1 MDDGEL
7 IERAAEGDR
16 AAFVT
21 LVERHRGMVYR
32 VAFQYAGNHYD
43 ADDIA
48 QDVFIKVHRSLPAFR
63 RDAQFTSWLYRITM
77 NACID
82 HGRRRSPTTSLDG
95 ASPDDRVSEVVAED
109 PGPDQ
114 RVFAGEVRREV
125 EQAVDSLPPQQRIVF
140 TMRHFEGM
148 KLCEIAESLGVAE
161 GTVKRQLHS
170 AVHRLRHALRHVRGI
185 ATAPDTRRLPG
196 IANS

>member
-7 IERAAEGDR
+7 IARAADGDR

-21 LVERHRGMVYR
+21 LVERHRAMVYR
-32 VAFQYAGNHYD
+32 LAFQYAGNHYD

-48 QDVFIKVHRSLPAFR
+48 QDVFIKVHRSLHTFR
-63 RDAQFTSWLYRITM
+63 QDAQFTSWLYRIAM

-82 HGRRRSPTTSLDG
+82 HGRRRTPTTSLDATG
-95 ASPDDRVSEVVAED
+95 PDERPFEAVAES

-114 RVFAGEVRREV
+114 HVFAGEVRQAV
-125 EQAVDSLPPQQRIVF
+125 EQAVDALPPQQRLIF
-140 TMRHFEGM
+140 AMRHFEGM
-148 KLCEIAESLGVAE
+148 KLCDIAEALGVAE

-170 AVHRLRHALRHVRGI
+170 AVHRLRRALRDVRGVVR
-185 ATAPDTRRLPG
+185 APRASRQPG
-196 IANS
+196 VANS

>member
-1 MDDGEL
+1 MDDAQL
-7 IERAAEGDR
+7 IARAAGGDR

-32 VAFQYAGNHYD
+32 MAIQYAGNHHD

-48 QDVFIKVHRSLPAFR
+48 QEVFIKVYRSLGGFR
-63 RDAQFTSWLYRITM
+63 RDAQFTSWLYRIAM

-82 HGRRRSPTTSLDG
+82 HGRRRSPAFSLEG
-95 ASPDDRVSEVVAED
+95 GGDDRPYQVAGDE
-109 PGPDQ
+109 PAPDE
-114 RVFAGEVRREV
+114 RAFAGEVR
-125 EQAVDSLPPQQRIVF
+125 QAVEAAVDRLPPRQRVIF

-148 KLCEIAESLGVAE
+148 KLTEIADALGVAE

-170 AVHRLRHALRHVRGI
+170 AVHRLRHALARVRRPALAPGVRH
-185 ATAPDTRRLPG
+185 APVKP
-196 IANS
+196 